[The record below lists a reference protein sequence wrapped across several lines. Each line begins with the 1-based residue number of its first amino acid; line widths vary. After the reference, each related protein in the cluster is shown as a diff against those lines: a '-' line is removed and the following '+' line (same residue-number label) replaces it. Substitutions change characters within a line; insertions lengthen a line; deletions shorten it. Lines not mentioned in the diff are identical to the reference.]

1 LFAYFP
7 RQRVGERAS
16 GGAASRPDS
25 EFQAPVRVS
34 TFTFRRIAI
43 FFRRA
48 TAVDKVAGT
57 LVILGAIERILHF
70 LGVNVSFSGLLL
82 FVAFLAVVYLLV
94 RLIPIVRARMMWRLR
109 NRLIIAYVFIAVV
122 PLVLILGMVGIAAYG
137 LYLQLGAHILHDDL
151 QDRISTIQAETEAI
165 AGAIELEALQGTS
178 PSEDAV
184 LQRPNVARVISLA
197 RNEWPELRVFP
208 NRGEFLVK
216 AHGGKDFGG
225 IVEFENK
232 IWIAA
237 ATCKSERTEPFC
249 ILAGTPLNSAF
260 LDGLSSEIGP
270 IEVIPLRAD
279 AGGASSTG
287 AKTATFNGRVFVAS
301 EQIRSRRRTLSPAA
315 NPFDIQV
322 NGASTIE
329 LNHTG
334 PDQNSDP
341 SALLASFSV
350 RPSTM
355 NGHLFSS
362 VGDVGPLLLIA
373 LAVAGVIFLLLEIA
387 ALATGIVLTRTIT
400 TAIGDLYEATLF
412 VRRGDFGKRVR
423 VQHRD
428 QLGALGESFNEMTS
442 SISELID
449 EQGKRQKL
457 ENEIEIA
464 RQVQSQLFPQTLP
477 QLPGLELAAICRP
490 ARSVS
495 GDYYDFIRTGP
506 NCVGIALAD
515 ISGKGI
521 FASLLMASLQAAL
534 RSQATLDSTCGT
546 AELVARLNRHLFR
559 NTSDDRYATFFY
571 GVYDG
576 DAKTFT
582 YTNAG
587 HLAPFF
593 IHGGKVEEL
602 SEGGTVVGLFEDFPY
617 TQRTIHVDPGSLFVL
632 FSDGLTE
639 PENVYGEEFGNN
651 RLREEVLRNR
661 NAPPQKLAETLIAA
675 AELWAGSPEQADD
688 MTVVVARMG

>member
-1 LFAYFP
+1 
-7 RQRVGERAS
+7 VG
-16 GGAASRPDS
+16 
-25 EFQAPVRVS
+25 

-48 TAVDKVAGT
+48 TALDKVAAA
-57 LVILGAIERILHF
+57 LVLIGAIERILHVF
-70 LGVNVSFSGLLL
+70 KVDLPYTGGIL
-82 FVAFLAVVYLLV
+82 FAAFFAVIYLLIRIV
-94 RLIPIVRARMMWRLR
+94 PIVRMQMLWRLR
-109 NRLIIAYVFIAVV
+109 NRLIIAYVFIALV
-122 PLVLILGMVGIAAYG
+122 PLILLLGMAGIAAYG
-137 LYLQLGAHILHDDL
+137 LYLQLGAHMLHDDL
-151 QDRISTIQAETEAI
+151 QERIGTIQAETEAV
-165 AGAIELEALQGTS
+165 AGAIEMEALQGTS
-178 PSEDAV
+178 PADEAV
-184 LQRPNVARVISLA
+184 LQRPNVVRVVSLA
-197 RNEWPELRVFP
+197 RNEWPELKVFP
-208 NRGEFLVK
+208 NRGEYLVQ
-216 AHGGKDFGG
+216 AHGGKEFGG

-237 ATCKSERTEPFC
+237 AVCKSERTAPFC
-249 ILAGTPLNSAF
+249 ILSGTPLNSAF
-260 LDGLSSEIGP
+260 LDGLSPDIGP
-270 IEVIPLRAD
+270 IEIIPLRPDAKSNGVAD
-279 AGGASSTG
+279 PAGASDST
-287 AKTATFNGRVFVAS
+287 FRGRVFVAS
-301 EQIRSRRRTLSPAA
+301 EQISSRRRTLSPAA
-315 NPFDIQV
+315 NLFDIQV

-329 LNHTG
+329 LHHTG
-334 PDQNSDP
+334 PDQVSHP

-355 NGHLFSS
+355 NSHLFQS
-362 VGDVGPLLLIA
+362 VGDVGPLLVIA
-373 LAVAGVIFLLLEIA
+373 LAVAAIIFLLLEIA

-412 VRRGDFGKRVR
+412 VRRGDFSKRVR
-423 VQHRD
+423 VHQRD

-477 QLPGLELAAICRP
+477 KVPGLELAAICRP

-495 GDYYDFIRTGP
+495 GDYYDFIATEN

-534 RSQATLDSTCGT
+534 RSQAAFDGNCGT
-546 AELVARLNRHLFR
+546 AELVRRLNRHLFR

-571 GVYDG
+571 GVYDA

-593 IHGGKVEEL
+593 IHGSKVDEL
-602 SEGGTVVGLFEDFPY
+602 SDGGTVVGLFEDFPY
-617 TQRTIHVDPGSLFVL
+617 TQRTIQVEPGSLFVL

-661 NAPPQKLAETLIAA
+661 TMPAQRLAENLIGA

-688 MTVVVARMG
+688 MTVVIARMG

>member
-1 LFAYFP
+1 MLDKIA
-7 RQRVGERAS
+7 
-16 GGAASRPDS
+16 GA
-25 EFQAPVRVS
+25 
-34 TFTFRRIAI
+34 
-43 FFRRA
+43 
-48 TAVDKVAGT
+48 
-57 LVILGAIERILHF
+57 LVLMGALERILHLLKIDLPYTGGILVAAF
-70 LGVNVSFSGLLL
+70 FAVIYLLL
-82 FVAFLAVVYLLV
+82 
-94 RLIPIVRARMMWRLR
+94 RIIPIVRAQMLWRLR
-109 NRLIIAYVFIAVV
+109 NRLIVAYILVALV
-122 PLVLILGMVGIAAYG
+122 PLILILAMAAIGAYG
-137 LYLQLGAHILHDDL
+137 LYLQLGAHMLHDDL
-151 QDRISTIQAETEAI
+151 QERIGTIQAETEAI

-178 PSEDAV
+178 PSDEAV
-184 LQRPNVARVISLA
+184 LQRPNVVRVISLA
-197 RNEWPELRVFP
+197 RNEWPELKVFP
-208 NRGEFLVK
+208 NRGEYLVQK
-216 AHGGKDFGG
+216 HGGKDFGG
-225 IVEFENK
+225 IVDFENK

-237 ATCKSERTEPFC
+237 AACKSERTAPFC

-270 IEVIPLRAD
+270 IEITPLRKVGTAEVAAD
-279 AGGASSTG
+279 PAKPKSST
-287 AKTATFNGRVFVAS
+287 TTFNDRVFVAS
-301 EQIRSRRRTLSPAA
+301 EQIRSRRRVLNSAA
-315 NPFDIQV
+315 NLLDIQV

-334 PDQNSDP
+334 ADQASDP
-341 SALLASFSV
+341 DALLASFSV
-350 RPSTM
+350 RPSNM
-355 NGHLFSS
+355 NSHLFQS
-362 VGDVGPLLLIA
+362 VGDVGPLLVIA
-373 LAVAGVIFLLLEIA
+373 LAVAAIVFLLLEIA

-412 VRRGDFGKRVR
+412 VRRGDFSKRVR
-423 VQHRD
+423 VHQRD

-442 SISELID
+442 SVSELID
-449 EQGKRQKL
+449 EQGKRERL

-477 QLPGLELAAICRP
+477 QVPGLELAAICRP

-495 GDYYDFIRTGP
+495 GDYYDFITTDN

-534 RSQATLDSTCGT
+534 RSLSGLDGNCGT
-546 AELVARLNRHLFR
+546 AELVTRINRHLFR

-571 GVYDG
+571 GIYDSE
-576 DAKTFT
+576 AKTFT

-587 HLAPFF
+587 HLAPYF
-593 IHGGKVEEL
+593 IHGSQVEEL
-602 SEGGTVVGLFEDFPY
+602 GDGGTVVGLFEDFPY
-617 TQRTIHVDPGSLFVL
+617 TQRTIKVEPGSLFVL

-639 PENVYGEEFGNN
+639 PENVYGEEFGNA

-661 NAPPQKLAETLIAA
+661 TMPTQRLAENLIAA

>member
-1 LFAYFP
+1 M
-7 RQRVGERAS
+7 
-16 GGAASRPDS
+16 
-25 EFQAPVRVS
+25 S

-70 LGVNVSFSGLLL
+70 LGITVPYSGVLL
-82 FVAFLAVVYLLV
+82 FVAFLAVVYLLI
-94 RLIPIVRARMMWRLR
+94 RIIPLVRAQMMWRLR
-109 NRLIIAYVFIAVV
+109 NRLIIAYIFIAVV
-122 PLVLILGMVGIAAYG
+122 PLVLILGMAGIAAYG
-137 LYLQLGAHILHDDL
+137 LYLQLGAHMLHDDL
-151 QDRISTIQAETEAI
+151 QERIGTIQAETQAI
-165 AGAIELEALQGTS
+165 AGAIEMEALQGAS
-178 PSEDAV
+178 PSDEAV
-184 LQRPNVARVISLA
+184 LQRPNVARVIALS

-208 NRGEFLVK
+208 NHGGYLVK
-216 AHGGKDFGG
+216 AHGGKEFGG

-237 ATCKSERTEPFC
+237 ATCKSERTQPFC
-249 ILAGTPLNSAF
+249 ILAGTPLNSTF

-270 IEVIPLRAD
+270 IEIIPLRAD
-279 AGGASSTG
+279 SAAANGASSTATKG
-287 AKTATFNGRVFVAS
+287 ATAFNGRVFVAS

-322 NGASTIE
+322 NGASTIQ

-334 PDQNSDP
+334 PDQSSDP

-373 LAVAGVIFLLLEIA
+373 LAVAGIIFLLLEIA

-423 VQHRD
+423 VHQRD

-477 QLPGLELAAICRP
+477 KLPGLDLAAICRP
-490 ARSVS
+490 ARTVS

-534 RSQATLDSTCGT
+534 RSQATLDGTCGT

-593 IHGGKVEEL
+593 IHSGKVEEL

-661 NAPPQKLAETLIAA
+661 NVPPQKLAESLIAA

>member
-1 LFAYFP
+1 
-7 RQRVGERAS
+7 
-16 GGAASRPDS
+16 
-25 EFQAPVRVS
+25 VS
-34 TFTFRRIAI
+34 TFTFRRVAI

-48 TAVDKVAGT
+48 TVLDKLAAA
-57 LVILGAIERILHF
+57 LILLGAVERILH
-70 LGVNVSFSGLLL
+70 LLNIKVPYSGGIL
-82 FVAFLAVVYLLV
+82 FAAFFAVVYLLI
-94 RLIPIVRARMMWRLR
+94 RIIPIVRLQMLWRLR
-109 NRLIIAYVFIAVV
+109 NRLIIAYIFVALV
-122 PLVLILGMVGIAAYG
+122 PLILLLGMAGIAAYG
-137 LYLQLGAHILHDDL
+137 LYLQLGAHMLHDDL
-151 QDRISTIQAETEAI
+151 QERIGTIHAETEAI
-165 AGAIELEALQGTS
+165 AGAIEMEALQGTS
-178 PSEDAV
+178 PSDEAV
-184 LQRPNVARVISLA
+184 LQRPNVVRVISLA
-197 RNEWPELRVFP
+197 RNEWPELKVFP
-208 NRGEFLVK
+208 NHGEYLVK

-225 IVEFENK
+225 IVEFESK

-237 ATCKSERTEPFC
+237 AVCKSERTAPFC

-270 IEVIPLRAD
+270 IEIVPLRRAD
-279 AGGASSTG
+279 SAATASG
-287 AKTATFNGRVFVAS
+287 PAKPKGTSFNDRVFVAS
-301 EQIRSRRRTLSPAA
+301 EQITSRRRTLSPAA
-315 NPFDIQV
+315 NIFDFQV

-334 PDQNSDP
+334 PDQVSDP
-341 SALLASFSV
+341 AALLASFSV

-355 NGHLFSS
+355 NSHLFTS
-362 VGDVGPLLLIA
+362 VGEVGPLLVIA
-373 LAVAGVIFLLLEIA
+373 LAVAAIVFLLLEIA

-412 VRRGDFGKRVR
+412 VRRGDFSRRVR
-423 VQHRD
+423 VHQRD

-477 QLPGLELAAICRP
+477 KVPGLELAAICRP

-495 GDYYDFIRTGP
+495 GDYYDFITTEN

-534 RSQATLDSTCGT
+534 RSQAAFDGKCGT
-546 AELVARLNRHLFR
+546 AELVTRLNRHLFR

-571 GVYDG
+571 GVYDA

-593 IHGGKVEEL
+593 IHGQKVDEL
-602 SEGGTVVGLFEDFPY
+602 SDGGTVVGLFEDFPY
-617 TQRTIHVDPGSLFVL
+617 TQRTIQVEPGSLFVL

-639 PENVYGEEFGNN
+639 PENVYGEEFGNA

-661 NAPPQKLAETLIAA
+661 AMPTQRLAENLIAA

-688 MTVVVARMG
+688 MTVVVARMGG

>member
-1 LFAYFP
+1 
-7 RQRVGERAS
+7 
-16 GGAASRPDS
+16 
-25 EFQAPVRVS
+25 VS
-34 TFTFRRIAI
+34 TFTFRRLSV
-43 FFRRA
+43 FLRRT
-48 TAVDKVAGT
+48 TAADRVAAA
-57 LVILGAIERILHF
+57 LILLGAIERALHF
-70 LGVNVSFSGLLL
+70 SGIEVRYSGVIL
-82 FVAFLAVVYLLV
+82 FLAFLAVVYLLV
-94 RLIPIVRARMMWRLR
+94 RIVPLVRAQLLWRLR
-109 NRLIIAYVFIAVV
+109 NRLIIAYVFVALV
-122 PLVLILGMVGIAAYG
+122 PLILLLGMAGIAAYG
-137 LYLQLGAHILHDDL
+137 LYLELGAHMLHDDL
-151 QDRISTIQAETEAI
+151 QERIGTIQAETEAI
-165 AGAIELEALQGTS
+165 AGAVEMEALQGTS
-178 PSEDAV
+178 PKDEAV
-184 LQRPNVARVISLA
+184 LLRPGVSRVISLA

-208 NRGEFLVK
+208 NRGEYLVK

-225 IVEFENK
+225 IVELEDR

-237 ATCKSERTEPFC
+237 AVCKSERTEPFC

-260 LDGLSSEIGP
+260 LDGLSSDIGP
-270 IEVIPLRAD
+270 IEIIPLRTD
-279 AGGASSTG
+279 ALAANPAATTKKG
-287 AKTATFNGRVFVAS
+287 ATFNGRVFDTNKRIV
-301 EQIRSRRRTLSPAA
+301 SRRRTLSRAA
-315 NPFDIQV
+315 NIFDIQV
-322 NGASTIE
+322 SSASTID

-334 PDQNSDP
+334 PDQTADP
-341 SALLASFSV
+341 SALLASFTV
-350 RPSTM
+350 RPSAL
-355 NGHLFSS
+355 NSHLFTS

-373 LAVAGVIFLLLEIA
+373 LAVAAVVFLLLEIA
-387 ALATGIVLTRTIT
+387 ALATGVVLTRTIT
-400 TAIGDLYEATLF
+400 TSIGDLYDATLF
-412 VRRGDFGKRVR
+412 VRRGDFTKRVR
-423 VQHRD
+423 VHQRD

-449 EQGKRQKL
+449 EQGKRQRL

-477 QLPGLELAAICRP
+477 KVAGLELAAICRP

-495 GDYYDFIRTGP
+495 GDYYDFICTGG
-506 NCVGIALAD
+506 NRVGIALAD

-534 RSQATLDSTCGT
+534 RSQADLNTSGGT
-546 AELVARLNRHLFR
+546 AELVTRLNRHLFR

-593 IHGGKVEEL
+593 IHSAKVEEL
-602 SEGGTVVGLFEDFPY
+602 SEGGTVVGLFEEFPY
-617 TQRTIHVDPGSLFVL
+617 TQRTIQVDPGSLLVI

-639 PENVYGEEFGNN
+639 PENVYGEEFGNS
-651 RLREEVLRNR
+651 RLRDEVLRNR
-661 NAPPQKLAETLIAA
+661 NVPPQRMAENLIAA